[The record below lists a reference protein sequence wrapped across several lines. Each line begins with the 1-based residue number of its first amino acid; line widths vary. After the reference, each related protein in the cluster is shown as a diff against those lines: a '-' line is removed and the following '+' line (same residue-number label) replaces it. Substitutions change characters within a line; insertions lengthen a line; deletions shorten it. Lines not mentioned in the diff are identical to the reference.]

1 MALVVLWETLVCAQ
15 KGGDDLDSNRPDPS
29 RFYEEDDELF
39 LFDSIINE
47 AKNSTIP
54 AEDHFSSPF
63 VEEDAEWFR
72 SIFDHSDMSTGENTD
87 TSLPPDPLSSE
98 YTILSRQEAR
108 DELKTNRV
116 KPETAATVQNA
127 IGSAGI
133 MNPRQKT
140 KAPEAPAPAAVEPPK
155 SEAVPPVAGSASAEA
170 SNVKEK
176 LARRAR
182 MVSGAVRPVSQEPD
196 PAQSTAS
203 TNKVVKKNLQ
213 RPSAPVSKT
222 EEPVS
227 AASVGT
233 APRVR
238 KTVPVAKPAPKAAAP
253 VKTAPAAVAT
263 TSQPAA
269 KKKGGAHVAPRK
281 KRSLGLFGSKETE
294 VRPAEPVAKK
304 PTAPAAAPKAAGSV
318 KQPAASAGVKK
329 PAASTGIRKPAAP
342 VSTQPK
348 QASGVK
354 PAAPAPAKQ
363 KAPSQARKPAEP
375 KARPVAGTGSRP
387 APAKKTAAPK
397 TAKAEPKKAAPR
409 KKKKKISKARKKTRV
424 LTAILA
430 LLLFLIV
437 NYGLFVYSSI
447 PFYEKWRTIYIETAM
462 STLNHQW
469 LATKFIPDSIIQD
482 VMKNVADANEGQKKV
497 KTVWKKVDKNSNAR
511 VVKKSNKSSW
521 FYDLYW
527 EIDKDSFEKYLDK
540 HPTLKKKGYDELV
553 INNLD
558 ERDKNLKTKFGET
571 IRVLDVPENLL
582 IVEVTGGNYVGTLAI
597 CKNPDQITMKKA
609 QDFGNMGDQILNYT
623 KKNVLAIN
631 GSGFQDPGGEGV
643 GGTIVGSFVL
653 DGKEYGKPEYN
664 YLFFGYKEDHRLY
677 ISWGIEDMKSYDWGL
692 QFAPALIVNGNKIVQ
707 GTNGWGLQP
716 RTAIGQ
722 TEEGEF
728 LLLIVDGRQ
737 VGYSLGCTVEDCANI
752 MDRHKAYQAVN
763 MDGGS
768 SSIMAYRDR
777 IITRNSS
784 ALEEGRYLPNAIVVQ
799 KAAAVE
805 DTDKKNND

>member
-1 MALVVLWETLVCAQ
+1 M
-15 KGGDDLDSNRPDPS
+15 DSNRSDFS
-29 RFYEEDDELF
+29 RYYEEDDELF

-47 AKNSTIP
+47 AKHSTIP

-72 SIFDHSDMSTGENTD
+72 NILDHSDLNSGQGKV
-87 TSLPPDPLSSE
+87 TSLPPDPFSSE

-116 KPETAATVQNA
+116 TPETAATVQNA

-133 MNPRQKT
+133 MHSPQKT
-140 KAPEAPAPAAVEPPK
+140 TVHKDPNPSSVEKQKAESAPKVTVQDK
-155 SEAVPPVAGSASAEA
+155 SKSPSEHSETEKTDPSTM
-170 SNVKEK
+170 KEK
-176 LARRAR
+176 LVHRAR
-182 MVSGAVRPVSQEPD
+182 MVSGAARPVSHEPD

-213 RPSAPVSKT
+213 RPAAPTSKT
-222 EEPVS
+222 EEPAS

-238 KTVPVAKPAPKAAAP
+238 KTVPAAKPAPKAAVP
-253 VKTAPAAVAT
+253 VKAVPAAAAT
-263 TSQPAA
+263 TSQSAV

-281 KRSLGLFGSKETE
+281 KRSLGLFKSKETE
-294 VRPAEPVAKK
+294 IRPAEPVVKK
-304 PTAPAAAPKAAGSV
+304 PSTPAAAPKAAGSV
-318 KQPAASAGVKK
+318 KQPAATAGVKK
-329 PAASTGIRKPAAP
+329 PVASTGIRKPAAP
-342 VSTQPK
+342 VSSQPK
-348 QASGVK
+348 QASGSK
-354 PAAPAPAKQ
+354 QAASAPAKQ
-363 KAPSQARKPAEP
+363 NAPSQARKPGAP
-375 KARPVAGTGSRP
+375 KAKPATATGPRP
-387 APAKKTAAPK
+387 APANGTAPTR
-397 TAKAEPKKAAPR
+397 TAKVEPKKTVPR
-409 KKKKKISKARKKTRV
+409 KKKKKISKARKKTRI

-430 LLLFLIV
+430 VLLFLIV

-511 VVKKSNKSSW
+511 VVKKSNKASW

-527 EIDKDSFEKYLDK
+527 EIDEDSFEKYLDK

-558 ERDKNLKTKFGET
+558 DRDKTLKTKFGET

-609 QDFGNMGDQILNYT
+609 QDFGNMGDQILSYT

-631 GSGFQDPGGEGV
+631 GSGFQDPNGEGV

-677 ISWGIEDMKSYDWGL
+677 ISWGIEDLKSYDWGL

-784 ALEEGRYLPNAIVVQ
+784 ALEEGRYLPNSIVVQ
-799 KAAAVE
+799 RAKDVE
-805 DTDKKNND
+805 ETDKDD

>member
-1 MALVVLWETLVCAQ
+1 M
-15 KGGDDLDSNRPDPS
+15 
-29 RFYEEDDELF
+29 
-39 LFDSIINE
+39 NE

-54 AEDHFSSPF
+54 ADDVFSSPF

-72 SIFDHSDMSTGENTD
+72 NVFDHSDLNTGRDTD

-108 DELKTNRV
+108 DELKTDRV
-116 KPETAATVQNA
+116 SPETAATVQNA
-127 IGSAGI
+127 IGSAGV
-133 MNPRQKT
+133 MHPRQKT
-140 KAPEAPAPAAVEPPK
+140 KAPVTNTPEAAEPPKAEPAPKVSEPAPAE
-155 SEAVPPVAGSASAEA
+155 SAGMR
-170 SNVKEK
+170 EK
-176 LARRAR
+176 LVRRAR
-182 MVSGAVRPVSQEPD
+182 MVSGAARPVSQEPD
-196 PAQSTAS
+196 PAKSTAS
-203 TNKVVKKNLQ
+203 TNKIEKKNLQ
-213 RPSAPVSKT
+213 RPTAPVSKT
-222 EEPVS
+222 EEP
-227 AASVGT
+227 
-233 APRVR
+233 
-238 KTVPVAKPAPKAAAP
+238 AAAP
-253 VKTAPAAVAT
+253 AKAEAAPKVRKTAPAAKPAAAAAAPAKPDPAT
-263 TSQPAA
+263 TYPPKSAG

-281 KRSLGLFGSKETE
+281 KRSIGFFKSKEE
-294 VRPAEPVAKK
+294 KV
-304 PTAPAAAPKAAGSV
+304 
-318 KQPAASAGVKK
+318 QPAPTPVKK
-329 PAASTGIRKPAAP
+329 PAAPSTAAGAAAAGSAAVKKPAAP
-342 VSTQPK
+342 APVKKPAAPAASAPK
-348 QASGVK
+348 QPAGAK
-354 PAAPAPAKQ
+354 PVAPAPAKQ
-363 KAPSQARKPAEP
+363 KTPAPKPAAPKAKAAAPAGSKPAPARKPAA
-375 KARPVAGTGSRP
+375 KPV
-387 APAKKTAAPK
+387 
-397 TAKAEPKKAAPR
+397 KAEPKKAAAP
-409 KKKKKISKARKKTRV
+409 KKKKKVSKTRKRTRI

-430 LLLFLIV
+430 VLLFLIV

-469 LATKFIPDSIIQD
+469 LATKFIPDYIIQD
-482 VMKNVADANEGQKKV
+482 VMKDVADANEGQKKV

-511 VVKKSNKSSW
+511 VVKKSNKASW

-527 EIDKDSFEKYLDK
+527 EIDEDSFEKYLDK

-609 QDFGNMGDQILNYT
+609 QDFGNMGDQILSYT

-631 GSGFQDPGGEGV
+631 GSGFQDPNGEGI

-677 ISWGIEDMKSYDWGL
+677 ISWGIEDMKSYEWGL
-692 QFAPALIVNGNKIVQ
+692 QFAPALVVNGNKIVQ

-752 MDRHKAYQAVN
+752 MERHKAYQAVN

-768 SSIMAYRDR
+768 SSIMSYRDR

-784 ALEEGRYLPNAIVVQ
+784 ALPEGRYLPNAIVVQ
-799 KAAAVE
+799 KAASVE
-805 DTDKKNND
+805 DTNKKNEE

>member
-1 MALVVLWETLVCAQ
+1 M
-15 KGGDDLDSNRPDPS
+15 
-29 RFYEEDDELF
+29 
-39 LFDSIINE
+39 
-47 AKNSTIP
+47 
-54 AEDHFSSPF
+54 
-63 VEEDAEWFR
+63 
-72 SIFDHSDMSTGENTD
+72 
-87 TSLPPDPLSSE
+87 
-98 YTILSRQEAR
+98 
-108 DELKTNRV
+108 
-116 KPETAATVQNA
+116 
-127 IGSAGI
+127 
-133 MNPRQKT
+133 
-140 KAPEAPAPAAVEPPK
+140 
-155 SEAVPPVAGSASAEA
+155 
-170 SNVKEK
+170 
-176 LARRAR
+176 
-182 MVSGAVRPVSQEPD
+182 
-196 PAQSTAS
+196 
-203 TNKVVKKNLQ
+203 
-213 RPSAPVSKT
+213 SKT
-222 EEPVS
+222 EEPAVKP
-227 AASVGT
+227 APAKAEA

-238 KTVPVAKPAPKAAAP
+238 KTAPAAKPAAAAAASA
-253 VKTAPAAVAT
+253 KTEPAT
-263 TSQPAA
+263 TYPPKSAG

-281 KRSLGLFGSKETE
+281 KRSIGFFKSKEE
-294 VRPAEPVAKK
+294 KVQPAPAPVKK
-304 PTAPAAAPKAAGSV
+304 PAAPATAAGAVAGTAAVRKAATAPTA
-318 KQPAASAGVKK
+318 KK
-329 PAASTGIRKPAAP
+329 PAASTGVKKPAAP
-342 VSTQPK
+342 AAVAPK
-348 QASGVK
+348 QQTVAK
-354 PAAPAPAKQ
+354 PVSPAPAKQ
-363 KAPSQARKPAEP
+363 KAPAPKTSAPKAKPAAP
-375 KARPVAGTGSRP
+375 SGSRP
-387 APAKKTAAPK
+387 APAKKVAAKPAPK
-397 TAKAEPKKAAPR
+397 PAARP
-409 KKKKKISKARKKTRV
+409 KKKKKVSKTRKRTRI

-430 LLLFLIV
+430 VLLFLIV

-469 LATKFIPDSIIQD
+469 LATKFIPDYIIQD
-482 VMKNVADANEGQKKV
+482 VMKDVADANEGQKKV

-511 VVKKSNKSSW
+511 VVKKSNKASW

-527 EIDKDSFEKYLDK
+527 EIDQDSFEKYLDK

-609 QDFGNMGDQILNYT
+609 QDFGNMGDQILSYT

-631 GSGFQDPGGEGV
+631 GSGFQDPNGEGI

-677 ISWGIEDMKSYDWGL
+677 ISWGIEDMKSYEWGL

-768 SSIMAYRDR
+768 SSIMSYRDR

-784 ALEEGRYLPNAIVVQ
+784 ALPEGRYLPNAIVVQ
-799 KAAAVE
+799 KAASVE
-805 DTDKKNND
+805 DTDKKDDD

>member
-1 MALVVLWETLVCAQ
+1 
-15 KGGDDLDSNRPDPS
+15 
-29 RFYEEDDELF
+29 
-39 LFDSIINE
+39 
-47 AKNSTIP
+47 
-54 AEDHFSSPF
+54 
-63 VEEDAEWFR
+63 
-72 SIFDHSDMSTGENTD
+72 MS
-87 TSLPPDPLSSE
+87 
-98 YTILSRQEAR
+98 
-108 DELKTNRV
+108 
-116 KPETAATVQNA
+116 
-127 IGSAGI
+127 
-133 MNPRQKT
+133 
-140 KAPEAPAPAAVEPPK
+140 
-155 SEAVPPVAGSASAEA
+155 
-170 SNVKEK
+170 
-176 LARRAR
+176 
-182 MVSGAVRPVSQEPD
+182 
-196 PAQSTAS
+196 
-203 TNKVVKKNLQ
+203 
-213 RPSAPVSKT
+213 
-222 EEPVS
+222 
-227 AASVGT
+227 
-233 APRVR
+233 
-238 KTVPVAKPAPKAAAP
+238 
-253 VKTAPAAVAT
+253 
-263 TSQPAA
+263 
-269 KKKGGAHVAPRK
+269 
-281 KRSLGLFGSKETE
+281 
-294 VRPAEPVAKK
+294 
-304 PTAPAAAPKAAGSV
+304 
-318 KQPAASAGVKK
+318 
-329 PAASTGIRKPAAP
+329 
-342 VSTQPK
+342 
-348 QASGVK
+348 
-354 PAAPAPAKQ
+354 PAPAKQ
-363 KAPSQARKPAEP
+363 KAPAPKTSAPKAKPAAP
-375 KARPVAGTGSRP
+375 SGSRP
-387 APAKKTAAPK
+387 APAKKAADKP
-397 TAKAEPKKAAPR
+397 APR
-409 KKKKKISKARKKTRV
+409 PKKKKKVSKTRKRTRI

-430 LLLFLIV
+430 VLLFLIV

-469 LATKFIPDSIIQD
+469 LATKFIPDYIIQD
-482 VMKNVADANEGQKKV
+482 VMKDVADANEGQKKV

-511 VVKKSNKSSW
+511 VVKKSNKASW

-527 EIDKDSFEKYLDK
+527 EIDEDSFEKYLDK

-609 QDFGNMGDQILNYT
+609 QDFGNMGDQILSYT

-631 GSGFQDPGGEGV
+631 GSGFQDPNGEGI

-677 ISWGIEDMKSYDWGL
+677 ISWGIEDMKSYEWGL

-768 SSIMAYRDR
+768 SSIMSYRDR

-784 ALEEGRYLPNAIVVQ
+784 ALPEGRYLPNAIVVQ
-799 KAAAVE
+799 KAASVE
-805 DTDKKNND
+805 DTDKKDDD

>member
-1 MALVVLWETLVCAQ
+1 M
-15 KGGDDLDSNRPDPS
+15 
-29 RFYEEDDELF
+29 
-39 LFDSIINE
+39 
-47 AKNSTIP
+47 
-54 AEDHFSSPF
+54 
-63 VEEDAEWFR
+63 
-72 SIFDHSDMSTGENTD
+72 
-87 TSLPPDPLSSE
+87 
-98 YTILSRQEAR
+98 
-108 DELKTNRV
+108 
-116 KPETAATVQNA
+116 
-127 IGSAGI
+127 
-133 MNPRQKT
+133 
-140 KAPEAPAPAAVEPPK
+140 
-155 SEAVPPVAGSASAEA
+155 
-170 SNVKEK
+170 
-176 LARRAR
+176 
-182 MVSGAVRPVSQEPD
+182 
-196 PAQSTAS
+196 
-203 TNKVVKKNLQ
+203 
-213 RPSAPVSKT
+213 
-222 EEPVS
+222 
-227 AASVGT
+227 
-233 APRVR
+233 
-238 KTVPVAKPAPKAAAP
+238 
-253 VKTAPAAVAT
+253 
-263 TSQPAA
+263 
-269 KKKGGAHVAPRK
+269 
-281 KRSLGLFGSKETE
+281 
-294 VRPAEPVAKK
+294 
-304 PTAPAAAPKAAGSV
+304 
-318 KQPAASAGVKK
+318 
-329 PAASTGIRKPAAP
+329 
-342 VSTQPK
+342 
-348 QASGVK
+348 
-354 PAAPAPAKQ
+354 
-363 KAPSQARKPAEP
+363 
-375 KARPVAGTGSRP
+375 
-387 APAKKTAAPK
+387 
-397 TAKAEPKKAAPR
+397 
-409 KKKKKISKARKKTRV
+409 
-424 LTAILA
+424 
-430 LLLFLIV
+430 LLFLIV

-469 LATKFIPDSIIQD
+469 LATKFIPDYIIQD
-482 VMKNVADANEGQKKV
+482 VMKDVADANEGQKKV

-511 VVKKSNKSSW
+511 VVKKSNKASW

-527 EIDKDSFEKYLDK
+527 EIDEDSFEKYLDK

-609 QDFGNMGDQILNYT
+609 QDFGNMGDQILSYT

-631 GSGFQDPGGEGV
+631 GSGFQDPNGEGI

-677 ISWGIEDMKSYDWGL
+677 ISWGIEDMKSYEWGL

-768 SSIMAYRDR
+768 SSIMSYRDR

-784 ALEEGRYLPNAIVVQ
+784 ALPEGRYLPNAIVVQ
-799 KAAAVE
+799 KAASVE
-805 DTDKKNND
+805 DTDKKGND